1 MISDIKKLLMR
12 QPGLMAKDLAKTL
25 NCTKKEINQVLYQ
38 NSDQF
43 EVDSEYRW
51 RLATSDGVTIQLH
64 DGWVDC
70 ASFEA
75 SLATANLDV
84 DSADS
89 VTFFVPGECKV
100 LLEALAR
107 FLALCNQLISDE
119 TKVTVD
125 FSSSN
130 NKSLHY
136 LNRIGFFDHLNEDVE
151 VLPQRPVNSTAV
163 SHRGNNN
170 ALVEMGAVDPNEE
183 NTELINRLHKTFV
196 DLSGDTYDVAAYTVF
211 AELIGNI
218 KEHSKSGLHGF
229 AGLQKY
235 GGKRPHIQTVISDSG
250 LGIASTL
257 RPSLKAHYP
266 RLHKLY
272 EAVDLQS
279 DMELVKA
286 VMSNGEISRHGAGR
300 GLGFKS
306 SKEQA
311 LKFNANYSVRQEN
324 FSLFFHFEDGAL
336 RHVKEQIHD
345 VKILG
350 THICFDFY
358 ID

>member
-1 MISDIKKLLMR
+1 MKAEIKKLLR
-12 QPGLMAKDLAKTL
+12 KKPGSMAKDLAKNL
-25 NCTKKEINQVLYQ
+25 NCTKKEVNQVLYQ
-38 NSDQF
+38 NTNLF

-51 RLATSDGVTIQLH
+51 NLVRSDGVTINLH

-70 ASFEA
+70 ASFET
-75 SLATANLDV
+75 SLAAVSLDV
-84 DSADS
+84 DSSDS
-89 VTFFVPGECKV
+89 VTFVVPGECKV

-107 FLALCNQLISDE
+107 FLALCNQLVDSN

-125 FSSSN
+125 FSSAS

-136 LNRIGFFDHLNEDVE
+136 LNRIGFFDHLNEEVE

-170 ALVEMGAVDPNEE
+170 SLVEMGAVDPSEE

-196 DLSGDTYDVAAYTVF
+196 DLSGDLYDVAAYTVF

-218 KEHSKSGLHGF
+218 REHSKSTIKGF

-266 RLHKLY
+266 KLHKLY
-272 EAVDLQS
+272 QTVDLQN

-286 VMSNGEISRHGAGR
+286 VMSSGEISRHGAGR

-306 SKEQA
+306 SKDQA

-324 FSLFFHFEDGAL
+324 FSLFFHFEDGTL
-336 RHVKEQIHD
+336 KHVNEQIHGA
-345 VKILG
+345 KIFG